1 MQYAANIQNFSKK
14 FAVRCK
20 FYSFLYVFAARC
32 IFTLHI
38 YWVKPSNSLNK
49 GTGNIGCRDQAD
61 A

>member
-1 MQYAANIQNFSKK
+1 MQFAANIQNFLEK

-20 FYSFLYVFAARC
+20 FYPFLY
-32 IFTLHI
+32 IFCSALHF
-38 YWVKPSNSLNK
+38 SLNIDWENLSNFLNE

>member
-14 FAVRCK
+14 
-20 FYSFLYVFAARC
+20 FAARC

>member
-20 FYSFLYVFAARC
+20 FYPFLY
-32 IFTLHI
+32 IFCSALHFCLNLD
-38 YWVKPSNSLNK
+38 WVKLSNPLNE